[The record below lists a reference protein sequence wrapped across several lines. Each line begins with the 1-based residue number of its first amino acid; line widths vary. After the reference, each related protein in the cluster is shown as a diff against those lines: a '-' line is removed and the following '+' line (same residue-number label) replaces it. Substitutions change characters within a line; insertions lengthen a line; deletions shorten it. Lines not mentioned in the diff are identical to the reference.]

1 VPEKHD
7 RFFGAL
13 SWVYIENSRTEKMCK
28 ICKPGSWEN
37 IDQDLRYSEL
47 FIPEIQ
53 IRILKA
59 LRPSFDLSH

>member
-1 VPEKHD
+1 
-7 RFFGAL
+7 
-13 SWVYIENSRTEKMCK
+13 MCK

-53 IRILKA
+53 IRIIKA
-59 LRPSFDLSH
+59 LRPSFDPSH